1 MNAVEQA
8 LRDFLAV
15 RPSEVAV
22 ALVGGLAVSARV
34 EPRFTRD
41 LDFAVAV
48 ASDDEA
54 AQYVFRM
61 RQLGYEIVTALE
73 QTARGRLSTIRLRRG
88 GRGPIVDLL
97 FAACGIEVEIAQAA
111 EPMEIA
117 AGVVADVAQ
126 VGHLIAMKLVSRDP
140 KRRPRDQ
147 QDLVD
152 LAGVADDH
160 EWKPVSESLGDHDV
174 DVAIAVEQ
182 GDADVVRVA
191 LDHEI
196 DARSADLQRADREAF
211 EARRQDRPVEHD
223 ARVQRVDLEAEA
235 GLEQQEHRAGRPRLR
250 CACDRIVR
258 RPLVRPR
265 PESAE
270 QLRHAPQIEVE
281 RGVVE
286 GAEQARALA
295 LVAVAGEAHG
305 DQRVVVRPHRAVVI

>member
-1 MNAVEQA
+1 MNAVERA

-15 RPSEVAV
+15 RPPDIAT

-41 LDFAVAV
+41 LDAVAV

-54 AQYVFRM
+54 AQYVLRI

-111 EPMEIA
+111 EPMEIT

-196 DARSADLQRADREAF
+196 DARRADLQRRSE
-211 EARRQDRPVEHD
+211 
-223 ARVQRVDLEAEA
+223 
-235 GLEQQEHRAGRPRLR
+235 
-250 CACDRIVR
+250 
-258 RPLVRPR
+258 
-265 PESAE
+265 
-270 QLRHAPQIEVE
+270 
-281 RGVVE
+281 
-286 GAEQARALA
+286 
-295 LVAVAGEAHG
+295 
-305 DQRVVVRPHRAVVI
+305 